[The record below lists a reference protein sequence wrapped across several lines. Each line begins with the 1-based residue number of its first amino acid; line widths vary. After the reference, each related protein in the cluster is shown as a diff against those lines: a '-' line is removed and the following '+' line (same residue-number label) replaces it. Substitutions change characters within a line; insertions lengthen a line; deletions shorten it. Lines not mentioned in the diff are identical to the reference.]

1 MKRFLLILVLIAL
14 PASLTIAQENKDRY
28 LSAVEQFNAGNY
40 SDAADSW
47 LGLFNAGYDNYEI
60 LYNLGNAYYKMND
73 IPMAILFYER
83 ALLRKPGNEDIKY
96 NLAIASGHIKDR
108 FESIPGVFL
117 VRWFNYISLTLLYD
131 SWAVISIVSF
141 IIALG
146 LILLFLFLSRYN
158 LKILS
163 FWVGLLFLIVS
174 VFSLSFSY
182 RSRDLVYSSNEA
194 IVVSP
199 VVTGRSTPGESG
211 TELFVIHEGLKVR
224 TGEKLGEWIEI
235 RLPDGN
241 KGWVT
246 TSSIEII

>member
-1 MKRFLLILVLIAL
+1 MKRSLLILILIAISACFTL
-14 PASLTIAQENKDRY
+14 AQENKDRY
-28 LSAVEQFNAGNY
+28 LDAVEQYNAGNY
-40 SDAADSW
+40 SVAADTW
-47 LGLFNAGYDNYEI
+47 LELFNAGYDNYEI
-60 LYNLGNAYYKMND
+60 LYNLGNAYFKMND
-73 IPMAILFYER
+73 IPLSILFYER
-83 ALLRKPGNEDIKY
+83 ALLRKPGDEDIRY
-96 NLAIASGHIKDR
+96 NLAIAAGQIKDR

-117 VRWFNYISLTLLYD
+117 VRWFNYISLTLLSD
-131 SWAVISIVSF
+131 SWAVISILSF
-141 IIALG
+141 IIALV

-163 FWVGLLFLIVS
+163 FWLGLLFLIVS
-174 VFSLSFSY
+174 VAALSFSY
-182 RSRDLVYSSNEA
+182 RSRDLVYSGTEA

-224 TGEKLGEWIEI
+224 TGEKLGEYIEI

-241 KGWVT
+241 KGWIT